1 MALVTTDDMLRKA
14 KQGKYAIGAFN
25 AENMEMLQA
34 IIEAAKETKSP
45 IIIQTSTSTMGYADF
60 AYYVKM
66 LEVATKETDVP
77 VALNFDHCME
87 FDHAMQALKAG
98 YTSIMIDGS
107 KRNFADNIAVTK
119 QVVAPCK
126 AVGIPVEAEL
136 GYVGG
141 KEHDIDMGV
150 EGYTNP
156 QEALQFSNET
166 GISSLAVSIGTQHG
180 TYTAEPN
187 LDIKRLKEIS
197 ETIDIPLVLH
207 GGSGLTI
214 SQLKQCIQNGISKVN
229 FAAELREAYTQA
241 LKTSMQENKAID
253 PKVHGVLGKKKVKEI
268 VKEKLEICGSIGK
281 AIE

>member
-1 MALVTTDDMLRKA
+1 MALVTTDDMLKKA

-34 IIEAAKETKSP
+34 IIEAAEEAKSP
-45 IIIQTSTSTMGYADF
+45 VIIQTSTSTMGYANF

-141 KEHDIDMGV
+141 KEHDIDIKKLKRV
-150 EGYTNP
+150 RQTI
-156 QEALQFSNET
+156 
-166 GISSLAVSIGTQHG
+166 GISRI
-180 TYTAEPN
+180 
-187 LDIKRLKEIS
+187 
-197 ETIDIPLVLH
+197 LH
-207 GGSGLTI
+207 GSTGLTN

-229 FAAELREAYTQA
+229 FAAELREAYTHA
-241 LKTSMQENKAID
+241 LKTSKQENEAID

>member
-1 MALVTTDDMLRKA
+1 MALVTTDDMLKKA

-34 IIEAAKETKSP
+34 IIEAAEEAKSP
-45 IIIQTSTSTMGYADF
+45 VIIQTSTSTMGYADF

-241 LKTSMQENKAID
+241 LKTSMQENEAID